1 MDNIKIT
8 TDRLE
13 SDADSI
19 RTCVAR
25 MRESLAVIES
35 AGEIDTDELKTVLD
49 HMDDLAEKDKAAK
62 EKYEGLAKEID
73 EMIGELSV

>member
-19 RTCVAR
+19 KICVAR
-25 MRESLAVIES
+25 MRESLAVIDS
-35 AGEIDTDELKTVLD
+35 AGEIDTCELKTVLD
-49 HMDDLAEKDKAAK
+49 RMDDLAEKDKAAK

-73 EMIGELSV
+73 EMIGELRV

>member
-19 RTCVAR
+19 KICVAR
-25 MRESLAVIES
+25 MRESLAMIDS

-62 EKYEGLAKEID
+62 KKYEGLAKEID
-73 EMIGELSV
+73 EMIGELRV

>member
-19 RTCVAR
+19 KICVAR

-49 HMDDLAEKDKAAK
+49 RMDDLAEKDKVAK
-62 EKYEGLAKEID
+62 KKYEGLAKEID
-73 EMIGELSV
+73 EMIGELRV

>member
-19 RTCVAR
+19 KICVAR
-25 MRESLAVIES
+25 MRESLAMIDS

-49 HMDDLAEKDKAAK
+49 RMDDLAEKDKAAK

-73 EMIGELSV
+73 EMIGELRV